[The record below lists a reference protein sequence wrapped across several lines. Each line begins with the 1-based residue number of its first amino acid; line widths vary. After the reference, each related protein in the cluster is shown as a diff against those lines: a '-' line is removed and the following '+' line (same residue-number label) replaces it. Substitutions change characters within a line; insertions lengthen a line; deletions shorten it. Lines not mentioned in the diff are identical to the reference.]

1 MARRMRIR
9 AQLKDDYCEVKA
21 LMRHP
26 METGMRKDQSGAAI
40 PANFIEDV
48 QVLHNDVVVVQ
59 AYWGAAVSANP
70 FLGVRFKGGAQGDVV
85 KVVWRDN
92 QGDSGSGETTI
103 R

>member
-1 MARRMRIR
+1 MASRIRIR
-9 AQLKDDYCEVKA
+9 AQLKGDYCEVKA

-26 METGMRKDQSGAAI
+26 METGMRKDQTGASI

-48 QVLHNDVVVVQ
+48 QVVHGDTVVMQ

-70 FLGVRFKGGAQGDVV
+70 FLGVRFKGGTQGDVV
-85 KVVWRDN
+85 KVIWRDN
-92 QGDSGSGETTI
+92 QGATGSGETTI